1 MTRYARAASFLLAT
15 AAAVAADG
23 NNNNDGRN
31 SDAWS
36 YLTVTLPAPLS
47 DASIVL
53 LPEIIPEGGGGGAA
67 TTKEKKRIIITGGCD
82 SPDGNVYKDLW
93 GGIFE
98 CASLSDKAYAFDP
111 IHPHSQFQAWN
122 GEFET
127 LADMPRKRFR
137 HASAVV
143 DNKVC
148 VFGGRNET
156 DALIA
161 EVDCYDPASDAWSTP
176 STLPEQYRSSDFT
189 AFAKGTDVYLV
200 GGYDSEYTALN
211 QVTVADMADFDDVT
225 YEAGSEL
232 GTRRGDIDVA
242 VLDDGDVYVSGGFTH
257 ENGYEAPLN
266 SVEKYDATTMKWSE
280 VDSLNEERGDK
291 QLVAL
296 NGKVYAIGGEDKVDV
311 AGVPESELGELGAR
325 SIVLDSVEVLDPTE
339 DVHGGMAEWRS
350 LGGMPGQL
358 FRFAA
363 SEWEVEG
370 EEEGYV
376 FAFGGQV
383 AYESECECFRTTDKV
398 MVFDVGRAEEE
409 LESVGA
415 FAGGDGSAG
424 MALGGSGIVGSLS
437 FAVAGLLWFV
447 L

>member
-1 MTRYARAASFLLAT
+1 MTRFTLATSFLLAT
-15 AAAVAADG
+15 TTTASAQ
-23 NNNNDGRN
+23 N

-36 YLTVTLPAPLS
+36 YLTVTLPTPLS
-47 DASIVL
+47 DMSVVT
-53 LPEIIPEGGGGGAA
+53 LPESGGDDADAA
-67 TTKEKKRIIITGGCD
+67 KKRIIITGGCD
-82 SPDGNVYKDLW
+82 SPDGNVYKDV
-93 GGIFE
+93 GGGYFE

-122 GEFET
+122 GEFKT
-127 LADMPRKRFR
+127 LNDMPRKRFR
-137 HASAVV
+137 HASAVI
-143 DNKVC
+143 NGNVC

-161 EVDCYDPASDAWSTP
+161 EVDCYDPTSDEWSTP
-176 STLPEQYRSSDFT
+176 SSLPEQYQSSDFT
-189 AFAKGTDVYLV
+189 AFTKGTDVYLV
-200 GGYDSEYTALN
+200 GGYDPMYTALN
-211 QVTVADMADFDDVT
+211 QVTIADMADFDNVS
-225 YEAGSEL
+225 YKAGSKL

-242 VLDDGDVYVSGGFTH
+242 VLENGDVYVSGGFTH
-257 ENGYEAPLN
+257 ENEYKEPLN
-266 SVEKYDATTMKWSE
+266 SVEKYDATMKKWSN
-280 VDSLNEERGDK
+280 VNSLNEERGDK

-311 AGVPESELGELGAR
+311 SGIPENELGDLGAR

-350 LGGMPGQL
+350 LAGMPGQL

-370 EEEGYV
+370 DGEEEKGYI

-409 LESVGA
+409 LESLDLGSGSGA
-415 FAGGDGSAG
+415 AG
-424 MALGGSGIVGSLS
+424 MALIGSGIVGSLS
-437 FAVAGLLWFV
+437 FAVVGLFWFM